1 MSTND
6 EQPKRGRPPG
16 ETGEAKQAI
25 VKVRCDL
32 SEKGHWTAKARQE
45 GLKLSEWLRRRANT

>member
-1 MSTND
+1 MSRE

-32 SEKGHWTAKARQE
+32 SEKGQWTAKAREE
-45 GLKLSEWLRRRANT
+45 GLKLSEWLRRRANS

>member
-1 MSTND
+1 MSED
-6 EQPKRGRPPG
+6 DSKKRGRPPG

-32 SEKGHWTAKARQE
+32 REKGQWTAKARQE